1 MTMALAAISSLVG
14 HVRKLFV
21 VAGVLALAL
30 PLLAQAPATGG
41 REQGGRG
48 QGAAAQGQAPRQPG
62 REGQGPLGTIGALGQ
77 EVKRAPIDTRPAPHL
92 PDGTIDLNGL
102 WSGGGPVGDI
112 AQGLP
117 KGETLPLLPSSI
129 KLMEY
134 RAQHETDDPHL
145 WCMPMG
151 VPRSTPYPFRFVQNY
166 TDKKP
171 THLFIIHEGNIHSY
185 RQIFMDGRKHPAE
198 LDPTWFGHSI
208 GWYEGGDTLIID
220 TVGFNDKFWFDRK
233 GTPHT
238 EQLHTVERWKR
249 TNMGTLVN
257 TVTIEDPGAFSKPFT
272 VTFTARLQAPGDEI
286 MEYICQENNQYG
298 VAGGHENPF
307 NK

>member
-1 MTMALAAISSLVG
+1 MLTRLKIDPFWRVTLQ
-14 HVRKLFV
+14 LI
-21 VAGVLALAL
+21 
-30 PLLAQAPATGG
+30 
-41 REQGGRG
+41 QGG
-48 QGAAAQGQAPRQPG
+48 GAAAPRQPG

-77 EVKRAPIDTRPAPHL
+77 EVKRPPVDARQTPHL
-92 PDGTIDLNGL
+92 PDGTVDLNGL
-102 WSGGGPVGDI
+102 WNGGPVNDI
-112 AQGLP
+112 AVGLP
-117 KGETLPLLPSSI
+117 KGATLPLLPSSI

-151 VPRSTPYPFRFVQNY
+151 VPRGNPYPFRFVQNY
-166 TDKKP
+166 TDKAP
-171 THLFIIHEGNIHSY
+171 THMFILHEGNIHSY

-198 LDPTWFGHSI
+198 LDSTWFGHSI
-208 GWYEGGDTLIID
+208 GWYEGGDTLVID

-238 EQLHTVERWKR
+238 EQLHTVERWQR

-257 TVTIEDPGAFSKPFT
+257 TVTIEDPGAYSKPFT
-272 VTFTARLQAPGDEI
+272 VTFTARLAAPGDEI